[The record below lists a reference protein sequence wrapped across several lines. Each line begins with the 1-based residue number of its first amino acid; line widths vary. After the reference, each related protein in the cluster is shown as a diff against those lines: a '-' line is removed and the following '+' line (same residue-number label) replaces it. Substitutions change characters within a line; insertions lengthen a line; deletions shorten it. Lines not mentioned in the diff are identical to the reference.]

1 MSKARELGTYAGKI
15 LQVKSTIKTDTF
27 TTTSGSVTDITGL
40 NVSITPAST
49 SNKVLVIAR
58 VNIGLDRTAPYLYP
72 LFLYRDSTSIGAH
85 DSASNRTRAHSGGQW
100 PCAATDPTVDYVLE
114 FLDSPSST
122 SELTYSV
129 QGRNAYNPNTTA
141 LVVNSTQN
149 DGDASYNSRVISTI
163 TAMEI
168 AG

>member
-1 MSKARELGTYAGKI
+1 MSRARELGTYAGKI

-27 TTTSGSVTDITGL
+27 STTSGSITDITGL
-40 NVSITPAST
+40 SVSITPAST

-58 VNIGLDRTAPYLYP
+58 VNIGLVRTDPFLYP
-72 LFLYRDSTSIGAH
+72 LFLFRDSTNLAIH

-100 PCAATDPTVDYVLE
+100 PCASSDPTVDYVLE

-122 SELTYSV
+122 SSLTYKVAMFSESS
-129 QGRNAYNPNTTA
+129 GTAY
-141 LVVNSTQN
+141 VNRGN
-149 DGDASYNSRVISTI
+149 EADGDAAI
-163 TAMEI
+163 TARFTSVITVQEV

>member
-15 LQVKSTIKTDTF
+15 LQVQSTIKTDTF
-27 TTTSGSVTDITGL
+27 STTSGSVTDITGL
-40 NVSITPAST
+40 SVSITPAST

-72 LFLYRDSTSIGAH
+72 LFLYRDSTSLGAH
-85 DSASNRTRAHSGGQW
+85 DAASNRTRAHSGGQW
-100 PCAATDPTVDYVLE
+100 ACSANDPTIDYVLE

-122 SELTYSV
+122 SSLTYKVAMSSESS
-129 QGRNAYNPNTTA
+129 GTAY
-141 LVVNSTQN
+141 VNRGKEN
-149 DGDASYNSRVISTI
+149 DGDGAITGRFTSVITVQ
-163 TAMEI
+163 EV

>member
-40 NVSITPAST
+40 SVAITPAST
-49 SNKVLVIAR
+49 SNKILVIAR
-58 VNIGLDRTAPYLYP
+58 VNIGLNRTAPYLYP

-114 FLDSPSST
+114 FLDSVGAIDTDVSLPDMGEDFNWA
-122 SELTYSV
+122 SEKY
-129 QGRNAYNPNTTA
+129 
-141 LVVNSTQN
+141 
-149 DGDASYNSRVISTI
+149 
-163 TAMEI
+163 EI
-168 AG
+168 AGTYDELVEAI